1 MKAKR
6 LLTVLLTVA
15 LAVILLAVGAS
26 AETIVAS
33 GTVGELSWMLED
45 DGALYIDG
53 SGDMPDFALDDNG
66 KSTAPWFQAGTPVKF
81 VRIIGMVPYIGD
93 YAFAGDADLE
103 SVVLSD
109 ADTIIGDYVFYNC
122 TKLTEFSGYEDGTNV
137 THYGDYAFAGCT
149 GLRYL
154 NLGFPTHIGTRTF
167 YNCKEI
173 HDVYLPDSLTE
184 WGIGSFE
191 GAGLSW
197 VETTLGLTALGEDA
211 FLNCEQL
218 EEITIANS
226 VTDFGGESGN
236 VFNGCPNLTIKAHA
250 DTPAAEYAAKKGI
263 PFEEL
268 DHDADMET
276 HRCRYCGMLTGKT
289 GNLKWSIDTDGNMRL
304 YGEGSINDQEI
315 TWKNYKD
322 QIRTLTIET
331 GVTGKTWGFN
341 WCENLVSVSLP
352 EGITKVDD
360 FTSCASLTTINI
372 PNTVTEIGD
381 SALSGCTS
389 LKTVKLPK
397 SVTNLDNS
405 AFEGCSAIKSIT
417 LPEGITSIGS
427 WCFASCENLETIEL
441 PASLQSIGP
450 NAFYDCA
457 KLDGI
462 WVNPKSQ
469 YFTNDDKGVLYTKD
483 MTELVIAPPSLS
495 GVYTIPQTVTN
506 IRDSAFRSNGKLTEV
521 ILSEQLTRIEFQA
534 FSQCTA
540 LETITFPAGLR
551 FIDSSAFSE
560 CTSLKTIYFTGP
572 APEIYRAFLGVT
584 ATVYYPAGDETWTEE
599 FRNGSYGGTLTWVE
613 YQIDNSLKILEQPKA
628 GYAKFGGTAK
638 ISVKAQGEGLKYQ
651 WYIKNAGQTKYSKSS
666 VTTATYSCKLT
677 EKTKDRKVYCVITDA
692 NGESVK
698 TKTTIVREA
707 VSITKQP
714 KNVQTQSGNTV
725 KVTVKA
731 SGDGL
736 KYQWYVKNAGDAKF
750 TKSSVT
756 KATYSTKMRAAAQER
771 QIYCVVTDAYGK
783 TAKTKTVTLG
793 MTVSITKQPQSV
805 AVEEGKTAKV
815 TVKAIGDGL
824 TYTWYFSDVD
834 DATFKKTS
842 TFKGNTYSVKM
853 SEARDGRL
861 VYCVITDAYGNKVA
875 TDVVS
880 LKMK

>member
-1 MKAKR
+1 MKTKR

-45 DGALYIDG
+45 DGTLYIDG

-66 KSTAPWFQAGTPVKF
+66 KSTAPWLQSGTPVK
-81 VRIIGMVPYIGD
+81 RIRFIGMVPYIGD
-93 YAFAGDADLE
+93 YAFAGDADLK
-103 SVVLSD
+103 SVVLSN

-122 TKLTEFSGYEDGTNV
+122 TELTDFSGYEDGTNV

-149 GLRYL
+149 SLRSL
-154 NLGFPTHIGTRTF
+154 NLGNPTNIGTRTF
-167 YNCKEI
+167 YNCKELYN
-173 HDVYLPDSLTE
+173 VYLPASLTE
-184 WGIGSFE
+184 WGVGSFE
-191 GAGLSW
+191 GAGLGW
-197 VETTLGLTALGEDA
+197 VETEMGLTALGEDA

-218 EEITIANS
+218 EGIAIASS

-250 DTPAAEYAAKKGI
+250 DTPAAKYATTKGI
-263 PFEEL
+263 PFEEA
-268 DHDADMET
+268 DHNADAEY
-276 HRCRYCGMLTGKT
+276 HCSYCGILTGKT

-322 QIRTLTIET
+322 QIRTLTVEK

-360 FTSCASLTTINI
+360 FSSCSSLTTINI
-372 PNTVTEIGD
+372 PSTVTEIGD
-381 SALSGCTS
+381 SALSDCTS

-397 SVTNLDNS
+397 SVTTLGNS
-405 AFEGCSAIKSIT
+405 AFESCSAMKNIT

-450 NAFYDCA
+450 NAFYGCA

-469 YFTNDDKGVLYTKD
+469 YYTSDDKGVLYTKD
-483 MTELVIAPPSLS
+483 MTELAIAPPSLS
-495 GVYTIPQTVTN
+495 GVYTIPQTVTS
-506 IRDSAFRSNGKLTEV
+506 IQDSAFRSNGKLTEV

-540 LETITFPAGLR
+540 LKTITFPEGLR
-551 FIDSSAFSE
+551 FIDSSAFSG

-572 APEIYRAFLGVT
+572 APEIYPAFWDVT

-599 FRNGSYGGTLTWVE
+599 FRNGSYGGTLTWVA
-613 YQIDNSLKILEQPKA
+613 YDLDQSLKIVEEPKNTYTQA
-628 GYAKFGGTAK
+628 GKTVK
-638 ISVKAQGEGLKYQ
+638 VPLKAQGKGLKYQ
-651 WYIKNAGQTKYSKSS
+651 WYIKNAGQKKYSKSA
-666 VTTATYSCKLT
+666 VTSATYSCKMN
-677 EKTKDRKVYCVITDA
+677 EKAKDRLAYCIITDA
-692 NGESVK
+692 EGNRIKSK
-698 TKTTIVREA
+698 TVILREA
-707 VSITKQP
+707 ASITSQP
-714 KNVQTQSGNTV
+714 KNTQAQSGNTV

-736 KYQWYVKNAGDAKF
+736 KYQWYVKNAGAKKF

-756 KATYSTKMRAAAQER
+756 KATYSTKMREAAQGR
-771 QIYCVVTDAYGK
+771 QIYCVVTDTYGK
-783 TAKTKTVTLG
+783 TAKSKTVTLG
-793 MTVSITKQPQSV
+793 MTVSITQQPKSV
-805 AVEEGKTAKV
+805 TVKEGQTAKV
-815 TVKAIGDGL
+815 SFQAVGDGL

-842 TFKGNTYSVKM
+842 TFTGNTYSVKM
-853 SEARDGRL
+853 GDSRNGRL
-861 VYCVITDAYGNKVA
+861 IYCVVADAYGNKVA
-875 TDVVS
+875 TDIVS